1 MNEAALKERLKIIA
15 TEKETTLNKVWKQLL
30 LERFLARL
38 SESQYQD
45 KFIFKGGLLLAQ
57 YIAINRETID
67 IDFLMTKIKSEMQN
81 IEKIMKEVASINP
94 EDRFSFTWFSAEELT
109 QPHMEYTGFRVTLNA
124 QFGNMQ
130 DKIQV
135 DIGIGDV
142 VVPIE
147 TTFTPFEYKGKPIFA
162 GEISL
167 YVYPPE
173 AIFAEKLETVISK
186 GVINSRMKDYHDL
199 IVMIREPDF
208 LDAEKLTNSIQDTFN
223 RRGPPILLTIN
234 FDSDGIQS
242 LQALWSNHLRGLGV
256 FRERLNLPVRI
267 DSVIKEINDWIKLK
281 NLSPERLKANEN
293 NYAI

>member
-1 MNEAALKERLKIIA
+1 MNETALKERLKTIA

-38 SESQYQD
+38 SNSPYQD

-57 YIAINRETID
+57 YIAISRETID

-81 IEKIMKEVASINP
+81 IEKIMKEVASTDT
-94 EDRFSFTWFSAEELT
+94 EDGFSFTWFSAEELN

-124 QFGNMQ
+124 QFGKMQ

-142 VVPIE
+142 VVPLE

-173 AIFAEKLETVISK
+173 AIFAEKLETIISK

-199 IVMIREPDF
+199 LVMIREPDF
-208 LDAEKLTNSIQDTFN
+208 LDTEKLTNSIQATFN
-223 RRGPPILLTIN
+223 RRGTPISLTIN
-234 FDSDGIQS
+234 FDSAGIQS
-242 LQALWSNHLRGLGV
+242 LQALWSNHLRGLGS
-256 FRERLNLPVRI
+256 FRERLNLPNQI
-267 DSVIKEINDWIKLK
+267 DDTIKEINSWIKLK
-281 NLSPERLKANEN
+281 NL
-293 NYAI
+293 

>member
-1 MNEAALKERLKIIA
+1 MNEAALKERLKTIA
-15 TEKETTLNKVWKQLL
+15 TEKGTTLNKVWKQLL

-38 SESQYQD
+38 SDSSHRD

-57 YIAINRETID
+57 YIAINRETVD
-67 IDFLMTKIKSEMQN
+67 IDFLMTKIKSEMKN
-81 IEKIMKEVASINP
+81 IETIIKTVAATNS
-94 EDRFSFTWFSAEELT
+94 EDRFTFTWFSGEELN

-124 QFGNMQ
+124 QFGKMQ

-142 VVPIE
+142 VVPVK

-173 AIFAEKLETVISK
+173 AIFSEKFETIISK

-199 IVMIREPDF
+199 VVMIREPNF
-208 LDAEKLTNSIQDTFN
+208 LDTEKLTNSVRATFN
-223 RRGPPILLTIN
+223 RRRTPISLIN
-234 FDSDGIQS
+234 LDFTDIQS
-242 LQALWSNHLRGLGV
+242 LQLLWNNHLRGLGA
-256 FRERLNLPVRI
+256 FKENLNLPDQI
-267 DSVIKEINDWIKLK
+267 SDVINEINNWLRVLIK
-281 NLSPERLKANEN
+281 
-293 NYAI
+293 I

>member
-1 MNEAALKERLKIIA
+1 MNEAALKERLKTIA

-38 SESQYQD
+38 SDSPYQD

-67 IDFLMTKIKSEMQN
+67 IDFLITKIKNEIQN
-81 IEKIMKEVASINP
+81 IEKIIKEVAATNP
-94 EDRFSFTWFSAEELT
+94 DDGFSFTWFSAEESS
-109 QPHMEYTGFRVTLNA
+109 QPHMEYSGFRITLDA
-124 QFGNMQ
+124 QFGKMR

-142 VVPIE
+142 VEPVE
-147 TTFTPFEYKGKPIFA
+147 TTFNPFEYKGKPIFS

-173 AIFAEKLETVISK
+173 AIFSEKLETIISR
-186 GVINSRMKDYHDL
+186 GAINSRMKDYHDL
-199 IVMIREPDF
+199 LVMIREPDF
-208 LDAEKLTNSIQDTFN
+208 LDTEKLTNSIQSTFN
-223 RRGPPILLTIN
+223 RRGTPISLAIN
-234 FDSDGIQS
+234 FDSAGIQS

-256 FRERLNLPVRI
+256 FRGRLNLPNQI
-267 DSVIKEINDWIKLK
+267 DDVIKEINIWLQ
-281 NLSPERLKANEN
+281 E
-293 NYAI
+293 

>member
-1 MNEAALKERLKIIA
+1 MNEAALKERLKVIA
-15 TEKETTLNKVWKQLL
+15 AEKDTTLNKVWKQLL

-38 SESQYQD
+38 SDSPYQD

-67 IDFLMTKIKSEMQN
+67 IDFLMTKIKSERQK
-81 IEKIMKEVASINP
+81 IEEVIKEVAAINSG
-94 EDRFSFTWFSAEELT
+94 DGFSFTWFSAEELS

-124 QFGNMQ
+124 QFGKMQ

-173 AIFAEKLETVISK
+173 AIFAEKFETIISK

-199 IVMIREPDF
+199 LVMIREPDF
-208 LDAEKLTNSIQDTFN
+208 LDTKKLTNSIQATFN
-223 RRGPPILLTIN
+223 RRGTPISLLIN
-234 FDSDGIQS
+234 FDSAGIQS
-242 LQALWSNHLRGLGV
+242 LQALWSNHLRGLGL
-256 FRERLNLPVRI
+256 FRDRLNLPNQI
-267 DSVIKEINDWIKLK
+267 DDTIKEINSWIKLK
-281 NLSPERLKANEN
+281 NL
-293 NYAI
+293 

>member
-1 MNEAALKERLKIIA
+1 MNEAALKERLKTIA
-15 TEKETTLNKVWKQLL
+15 KEKETTLNKIWKQLL

-57 YIAINRETID
+57 YININRETID

-81 IEKIMKEVASINP
+81 IEKIMKEVASVNI
-94 EDRFSFTWFSAEELT
+94 EDGFSFTWFSAEELT
-109 QPHMEYTGFRVTLNA
+109 QPHMEYTGFRVTLNTH
-124 QFGNMQ
+124 FEKMQ

-142 VVPIE
+142 VSPVE

-167 YVYPPE
+167 YIYPPE
-173 AIFAEKLETVISK
+173 AIFAEKLETIISK

-199 IVMIREPDF
+199 LVMIREPNF
-208 LDAEKLTNSIQDTFN
+208 LNAEKLINSIQATFN
-223 RRGPPILLTIN
+223 RRGTPISLKIN
-234 FDSDGIQS
+234 FDSAG
-242 LQALWSNHLRGLGV
+242 LQALWSNHLRGLGA
-256 FRERLNLPVRI
+256 FRERLNLPDQI
-267 DSVIKEINDWIKLK
+267 DDVINEINSWLT
-281 NLSPERLKANEN
+281 LKALQP
-293 NYAI
+293 